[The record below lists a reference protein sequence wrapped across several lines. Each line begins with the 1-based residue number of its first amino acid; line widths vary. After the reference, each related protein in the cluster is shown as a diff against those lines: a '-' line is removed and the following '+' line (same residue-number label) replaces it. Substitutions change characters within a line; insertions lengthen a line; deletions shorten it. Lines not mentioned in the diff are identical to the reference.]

1 MKNRFV
7 MLSMLCVLTLNIT
20 AQQKPNIIVILAD
33 DMGFSDLGAYG
44 GEVNTPN
51 IDRLAQHG
59 LRYKQFY
66 NAARCCPTRAS
77 LMTGLYP
84 HQAGMGW
91 MAAADLGT
99 PAYQDDLNKKSV
111 TIAEVMR
118 TAGYAT
124 YMTGKWHLTNERK
137 IDGLVEES
145 WPKQRGFDRYFG
157 IIPGG
162 ANYFTPVI
170 YSDNTSYK
178 APENFYLTN
187 AISDTSVKFIDNH
200 FEKSNNP
207 MFMYV
212 AYTAP
217 HWPLHALQKDIDK
230 YKDKYKVG
238 WDKLRQQRFE
248 KQKQIGLFSSS
259 VEMSPRDSVVPAWDA
274 LTTKEQN
281 EMAMRMAI
289 YAAQIDVMDQGIGQ
303 IVAKL
308 KEKKQLDNT
317 LIFFMSDNGAC
328 AEFISSGKSKDVNG
342 TGDTFESYRINWA
355 NAGSTPF
362 QQYKHY
368 THEGGI
374 ATPLIVHWPAG
385 INKNLDNSFVKE
397 YGHVS
402 DIMAT
407 CIEVAKAKYPKFHD
421 GHKITPLQGKSL
433 APHFAGKTNN
443 RGNIYWEHEANIAM
457 RDGKWKLVAKTKE
470 NAQLDKKN
478 LELYDMQADPSEQHD
493 LAKKFPERLSSMY
506 ANWVKWAESIEAFPL
521 DTRGYNVRIQ
531 AYKRRVNGSFDNNLG
546 GWVVRKEADV
556 KGQIAIDT
564 TARLTGKKSAHITMT
579 KPGNNPSGMVLN
591 WPFKATKGEVFRV
604 TVNAKANTNTS
615 FWLRLE
621 KATGEFNKVIDREV
635 KVAIKAARSTN
646 QSAEI
651 PDDGTYRI
659 ALYFGKLAPGDEIFV
674 DDIELVAVVNSKGK
688 AGNQRVAED

>member
-1 MKNRFV
+1 MKIKHISLLV
-7 MLSMLCVLTLNIT
+7 ILCLSFINVF

-33 DMGFSDLGAYG
+33 DLGFSDLGSYG

-51 IDRLAQHG
+51 IDQLAKGG

-66 NAARCCPTRAS
+66 NVARCCPTRAS

-91 MAAADLGT
+91 MAAANLGT
-99 PAYQDDLNKKSV
+99 PAYQNDLNKECV
-111 TIAEVMR
+111 TIAEVLK
-118 TAGYAT
+118 TVGYST

-137 IDGLVEES
+137 IDGLVKES

-170 YSDNTSYK
+170 YSDNTFYK
-178 APENFYLTN
+178 APENFYLTH
-187 AISDTSVKFIDNH
+187 AISDSSAKFIENH
-200 FEKSNNP
+200 FANNKNP

-230 YKDKYKVG
+230 YKEKYKIG
-238 WDKLRQQRFE
+238 WDKLRHQRFE
-248 KQKQIGLFSSS
+248 RQKQIGLFSNN
-259 VEMSPRDSVVPAWDA
+259 VALSPRDTLVPAWDDLPA
-274 LTTKEQN
+274 DKKN

-289 YAAQIDVMDQGIGQ
+289 YAAQIDAMDQGIGK
-303 IVAKL
+303 IIAAL
-308 KEKKQLDNT
+308 KEKNQLDNT

-328 AEFISSGKSKDVNG
+328 AEFISSGKSKEADG
-342 TGDTFESYRINWA
+342 TAETFESYRINWA

-385 INKNLDNSFVKE
+385 INKNLDNKFVSE

-407 CIEVAKAKYPKFHD
+407 CVDVSKATYPTKFD

-433 APHFAGKTNN
+433 VPHFTGKLNN
-443 RGNIYWEHEANIAM
+443 RGIIYWEHEANIAM
-457 RDGKWKLVAKTKE
+457 RDRKWKLVAKTVE
-470 NAQLDKKN
+470 RTQFDKKH
-478 LELYDMQADPSEQHD
+478 LELYDMDADPSEQHD
-493 LAKKFPERLSSMY
+493 LAAKYPDRVNSMY
-506 ANWVKWAESIEAFPL
+506 SSWMKWAKSIGAFPL
-521 DTRGYNVRIQ
+521 DTREYGVRIQ
-531 AYKRRVNGSFDNNLG
+531 AYRRNINGSFDDNLG
-546 GWVVRKEADV
+546 GWNVRKAPNVEAGIV
-556 KGQIAIDT
+556 IDST
-564 TARLTGKKSAHITMT
+564 RQLTGKNAAHISMV
-579 KPGNNPSGMVLN
+579 KPGDKPGELLLN
-591 WPFKATKGEVFRV
+591 WPFKASKGESFKVSI
-604 TVNAKANTNTS
+604 NAKANHNTS

-621 KATGEFNKVIDREV
+621 KANGDFAKLIDREI
-635 KVAIKAARSTN
+635 KVSQKAGKFTY
-646 QSAEI
+646 QSIQI
-651 PDDGTYRI
+651 PADDTYRI
-659 ALYFGKLAPGDEIFV
+659 SLSFGKLSAGDEVWV
-674 DDIELVAVVNSKGK
+674 DDIQLIPIQSK
-688 AGNQRVAED
+688 